1 MQTLI
6 QHQTLAG
13 IVAQASART
22 ALVSS
27 SAGWMI
33 QTKSKGKS
41 LLLMAERSKAP
52 RVFRRMETATEY
64 LRKIGIKTF
73 TVEIGEAVQKQTPES
88 RRRPDRSTA
97 MQQTFKSASDWDT
110 WYTQEVE
117 AAVKEADASTAQ
129 WVANDVVKSQWQKR
143 RAALAAAVKASP
155 RV

>member
-1 MQTLI
+1 MQILI
-6 QHQTLAG
+6 QHQTLASIAG
-13 IVAQASART
+13 QASARM

-33 QTKSKGKS
+33 QTQCKGKS

-73 TVEIGEAVQKQTPES
+73 TVEIAEAVEKQTPES
-88 RRRPDRSTA
+88 RRRPDRSAA
-97 MQQTFKSASDWDT
+97 MQQTFKSASDWET
-110 WYTQEVE
+110 WYTKEVD
-117 AAVKEADASTAQ
+117 AAVKEADASTTQ
-129 WVANDVVKSQWQKR
+129 WVANDEVKSQWQKR
-143 RAALAAAVKASP
+143 RAALAAAAKASP